1 MAIPQKIKYAP
12 SVVVVNK
19 RKVIE
24 YLDVNSDDDL
34 ELMNVYLN
42 VYKTNYRSIFCY
54 KKAGFVTLETGKTDE
69 DIHMIYNIR

>member
-1 MAIPQKIKYAP
+1 M
-12 SVVVVNK
+12 VVNK
-19 RKVIE
+19 RKVIA

-54 KKAGFVTLETGKTDE
+54 KKARFVTLETGKTDE

>member
-1 MAIPQKIKYAP
+1 M
-12 SVVVVNK
+12 VVNK
-19 RKVIE
+19 GKAIA

-42 VYKTNYRSIFCY
+42 VHKTNYRAICCY
-54 KKAGFVTLETGKTDE
+54 EKAGFVTLGTGKTDE